1 MMWHSHRLCH
11 LRIGSEISCDHV
23 TTCVTS
29 QSSGY
34 SATVYMGGGAIWTGR
49 SLSIPL
55 WQLGHILFH
64 ALPLIKITRIPTK
77 SRWSGDRNKSPP
89 YSPLY
94 TLSLSEKFSNNSIS
108 CFFYGKVIENQKP
121 KVENWPGWPQGLQRS
136 FSVKSDLFH
145 DMHDWNWMSPTSLTT
160 KRSTFLVDV

>member
-1 MMWHSHRLCH
+1 MMWHSHRHCH
-11 LRIGSEISCDHV
+11 LRIASEISCDHV

-64 ALPLIKITRIPTK
+64 ALPLIKIIRIPTK
-77 SRWSGDRNKSPP
+77 SRWAGDGNKSP
-89 YSPLY
+89 SSSLY
-94 TLSLSEKFSNNSIS
+94 KFTPFCYQRHFRIIQQLSFG
-108 CFFYGKVIENQKP
+108 GKVIEDQKP
-121 KVENWPGWPQGLQRS
+121 KVENWPVCKDCNAL
-136 FSVKSDLFH
+136 FSQKRPLPRHAWLKLNVTNQHDLH
-145 DMHDWNWMSPTSLTT
+145 S
-160 KRSTFLVDV
+160 